1 MNYLSESVERA
12 IEEIVKLPGIGRKSA
27 QRLVFYFLRI
37 PKEKVFSL
45 TKAIN
50 ELKEKV
56 RYCSVCFNITES
68 DPCSICSGVNRNKNV
83 ICVVEEANDILA
95 FEKMG
100 GFRGV
105 YHVLGGALSPLDG
118 IGPDELRVKELIRR
132 LTGDVEE
139 VIIATN
145 PNAEGEATALYL
157 TKLILPLQIKV
168 SRIAKGLPVG
178 TDLEY
183 ADEITLS
190 QALDGR
196 VVVSSP

>member
-1 MNYLSESVERA
+1 MNYLSGTVERA
-12 IEEIVKLPGIGRKSA
+12 IEELAKLPGIGRKSA
-27 QRLVFYFLRI
+27 QRLVFHLLRT
-37 PKEKVFSL
+37 PKEKVLNL
-45 TKAIN
+45 TRAIS

-56 RYCSVCFNITES
+56 VYCSTCFNITES
-68 DPCSICSGVNRNKNV
+68 DPCLICNSTARNQDI

-95 FEKMG
+95 IEKIG
-100 GFRGV
+100 HYKGV

-118 IGPDELRVKELIRR
+118 IGPDELRVKELLKR
-132 LTGDVEE
+132 LTAETEE

-145 PNAEGEATALYL
+145 PNTEGEATSLYL
-157 TKLILPLQIKV
+157 SKLIKPLNIKV

-196 VVVSSP
+196 LQI